1 MHLGFV
7 LAILLTALALGAEAQ
22 TTRIKL
28 ATWAPR
34 GSSYH
39 QMLLAMGEKWR
50 QAPEGGVAL
59 VVYPDG
65 TMGGEA
71 DIVRKMN
78 VGQLQAGL
86 LTVVGLAEI
95 DDSVNALQNMPMMF
109 RSLDEVDHVRKKL
122 QPELEKRLAAKGYR
136 MLAWGDL
143 GWVRVFSKEPVT
155 LPADLARMKL
165 FVTAGDVNGVD
176 LLKAMGY
183 QPVPLEWSDILP
195 GLRTGMIE
203 AAFLHPFFALTS
215 QTYASAP
222 HMLEIHFAPLV
233 GGVVI
238 SNKAWDGIPA
248 AAQKV
253 VIDSAADLGEQIRA
267 RGRAENDES
276 VAAMK
281 KRGLT
286 VHTPAPEAEADWRRT
301 AENVYPRIR
310 GKTVPA
316 DMYDEVVRLLE
327 DYRASKAS
335 RPE

>member
-1 MHLGFV
+1 MKRNLALG
-7 LAILLTALALGAEAQ
+7 ILLTGLAIEAGAQA
-22 TTRIKL
+22 TRIKL

-39 QMLLAMGEKWR
+39 QMLLAMGETWKG
-50 QAPEGGVAL
+50 APEGGVAL

-71 DIVRKMN
+71 DIVRKMH

-86 LTVVGLAEI
+86 LTAVGLSDI
-95 DDSVNALQNMPMMF
+95 DPSVNALQNMPMMF
-109 RSLDEVDHVRKKL
+109 RSLDEVDHVRKTL
-122 QPELEKRLAAKGYR
+122 QPELEKRLAEKGFL

-143 GWVRVFSKEPVT
+143 GWVRIFSKEPVIV
-155 LPADLARMKL
+155 PADLARMKL
-165 FVTAGDVNGVD
+165 FVTGGDVHGVD
-176 LLKAMGY
+176 LWKAMGY

-203 AAFLHPFFALTS
+203 AAFLHPFFALSS
-215 QTYASAP
+215 QTYSSAP
-222 HMLEIHFAPLV
+222 HMLEIPIAPLV

-238 SNKAWDGIPA
+238 SKKAWDAIPA

-267 RGRAENDES
+267 RGRAENEES

-281 KRGLT
+281 KRGLI
-286 VHTPAPEAEADWRRT
+286 VHTMPPEAEAEWRRA
-301 AENVYPRIR
+301 AENVYPQIR
-310 GKTVPA
+310 GKLVPA
-316 DMYDEVVRLLE
+316 DMFDEVKRLLE
-327 DYRASKAS
+327 DFRKSKSS